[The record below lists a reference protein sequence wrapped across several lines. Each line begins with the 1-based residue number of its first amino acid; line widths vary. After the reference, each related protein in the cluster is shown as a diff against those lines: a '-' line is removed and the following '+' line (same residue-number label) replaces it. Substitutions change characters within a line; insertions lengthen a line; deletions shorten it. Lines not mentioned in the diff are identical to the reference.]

1 MPQSAHVPAR
11 QPSEPITRIRLV
23 AREAA
28 GHVPLPQLAAGV
40 GRQGAEMPAQI
51 PHPGRPKPGHSRPR
65 SGGARRSG
73 GDDRGVIRRRRAAP
87 CARRPAQRS
96 GGLEIPPGSRPPRPL
111 PRRVPACMAA
121 RGRSEPSPGLV
132 SSAAGRT
139 ACPTPSTGRAVRTQ
153 TRLACGC
160 LVPGERH
167 QQPPSSSP
175 ASRRRRQRSAQW
187 TDRTHRLPRPLHL
200 GPGSWPSRPDG
211 NE

>member
-96 GGLEIPPGSRPPRPL
+96 GGLEIPPGSRPP
-111 PRRVPACMAA
+111 
-121 RGRSEPSPGLV
+121 PGLV